1 MFGAKIKIEKA
12 LLDRVK
18 AVSDKAGYSSVDEFI
33 TNVLEKELAKLEGR
47 RKRRT
52 TRGTPARP
60 GVYRIV
66 LFSCLRL
73 AQTHECP

>member
-33 TNVLEKELAKLEGR
+33 TNVLEKELAKLEDAENDEQLEER
-47 RKRRT
+47 L
-52 TRGTPARP
+52 RGL
-60 GVYRIV
+60 GYI
-66 LFSCLRL
+66 
-73 AQTHECP
+73 E